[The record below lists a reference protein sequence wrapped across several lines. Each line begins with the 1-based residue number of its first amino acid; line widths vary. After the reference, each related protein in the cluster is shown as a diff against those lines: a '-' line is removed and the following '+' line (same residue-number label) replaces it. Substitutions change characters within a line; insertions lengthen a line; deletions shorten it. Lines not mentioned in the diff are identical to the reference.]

1 MVTIRNIK
9 ADDLGETLAINQ
21 ANVPEVGDLDAPR
34 LADLHAMSSIALGVF
49 TDHPADGERTE
60 GKGTRVTG
68 GNSNFTLLGF
78 CLVLPPEVGYTSVN
92 YRWFMERYTDAFYLD
107 RVAFD
112 ASARRRGLGTELY
125 AAVEDR
131 IRSRY
136 PDVARL
142 GLEVNCDPPNE
153 PSLRFHSRLGFREV
167 GRQST
172 PYGIEVA
179 LMTKMMR

>member
-1 MVTIRNIK
+1 MVTIRNLSR
-9 ADDLGETLAINQ
+9 DDLVQTLAINE

-49 TDHPADGERTE
+49 TADHQMSG
-60 GKGTRVTG
+60 
-68 GNSNFTLLGF
+68 STLVGF
-78 CLVLPPEVGYTSVN
+78 CLVLPPGVAYTSVN

-112 ASARRRGLGTELY
+112 ASAQRRGLGTELY
-125 AAVEDR
+125 AAVERR
-131 IRSRY
+131 IRSRH

-142 GLEVNCDPPNE
+142 GLEVNSDPPNE
-153 PSLRFHSRLGFREV
+153 PSLRFHSQRGFREV

>member
-1 MVTIRNIK
+1 MVTIRDLSN
-9 ADDLGETLAINQ
+9 DDLAQTLVINE
-21 ANVPEVGDLDAPR
+21 ANVPEVGGLDAPG
-34 LADLHAMSSIALGVF
+34 LADLHDMSSIALGVF
-49 TDHPADGERTE
+49 TGDHQVSGA
-60 GKGTRVTG
+60 
-68 GNSNFTLLGF
+68 TLLGF

-125 AAVEDR
+125 AAVEQR
-131 IRSRY
+131 IRSLY